1 MSFRFE
7 LKLPGQKAECN
18 ALLVRLKNSG
28 AQTLFPP
35 RYIVSDYFD
44 TNELDFVRESQEG
57 SVPRRKVR
65 IRYYPKDINKLN
77 PEDNEGFS
85 LEIKVSSPEGRFK
98 TVKKISLTN
107 FCSLQSKGVN
117 YPEYEI
123 IKPSVRIAYL
133 REYFML
139 DGVRLTY
146 DTKIQSSRLRDYYKY
161 RYVAANA
168 MRSVI
173 ELKSQNADSNLI
185 SDLTSGL
192 RLERFSKYADC
203 FVKI

>member
-1 MSFRFE
+1 M
-7 LKLPGQKAECN
+7 
-18 ALLVRLKNSG
+18 
-28 AQTLFPP
+28 
-35 RYIVSDYFD
+35 
-44 TNELDFVRESQEG
+44 
-57 SVPRRKVR
+57 
-65 IRYYPKDINKLN
+65 
-77 PEDNEGFS
+77 
-85 LEIKVSSPEGRFK
+85 
-98 TVKKISLTN
+98 
-107 FCSLQSKGVN
+107 N
-117 YPEYEI
+117 YPEYGI

>member
-18 ALLVRLKNSG
+18 AFLVRLKSSG
-28 AQTLFPP
+28 AKTLFPP

-65 IRYYPKDINKLN
+65 VRYYPKDISKLS

-98 TVKKISLTN
+98 KVKKISLTN
-107 FCSLQSKGVN
+107 FISLQSSGIN
-117 YPEYEI
+117 YPEYGI
-123 IKPSVRIAYL
+123 IKPSVRITYL
-133 REYFML
+133 REYFIL
-139 DGVRLTY
+139 DGIRLTY

-161 RYVAANA
+161 RYIRANP

-173 ELKSQNADSNLI
+173 ELKSQSADSNLI
-185 SDLTSGL
+185 SDLTSGI

-203 FVKI
+203 FVRI